1 MNKILTV
8 LGILLHTFCYLI
20 CFFPFGKLFSFGSAL
35 AELAVGTTVLIILLV
50 LTHVIYFADAI
61 VAWSKNKSL
70 FNKIKLGMV
79 LVASPIFQSYRFSK
93 NAGYVLVIV
102 YSGLLL
108 GVEIFSL
115 FVKENI
121 KE

>member
-1 MNKILTV
+1 M
-8 LGILLHTFCYLI
+8 
-20 CFFPFGKLFSFGSAL
+20 
-35 AELAVGTTVLIILLV
+35 AELAVGITVFIILLV
-50 LTHVIYFADAI
+50 LTYVIYFADAI

-79 LVASPIFQSYRFSK
+79 LAAFPILINLMFSK

-102 YSGLLL
+102 YSTLLL

-115 FVKENI
+115 FVKDDI